1 VRAAGLF
8 TTQSPWE
15 LDPGIR
21 ELSEMALTKI
31 KIKTKLYAEDQ
42 DCQSR
47 IYACVGTTRNSPMKS
62 AIPNSNGS
70 RSQQGNSIRR
80 KSTDHIG
87 GDQASKN
94 CALVVLLMLSL
105 GVDYYR

>member
-1 VRAAGLF
+1 MTFLGL
-8 TTQSPWE
+8 
-15 LDPGIR
+15 
-21 ELSEMALTKI
+21 
-31 KIKTKLYAEDQ
+31 
-42 DCQSR
+42 
-47 IYACVGTTRNSPMKS
+47 S
-62 AIPNSNGS
+62 AST

-94 CALVVLLMLSL
+94 CALVALVVLLMLSL